1 MQKLISYK
9 ANRAHRTR
17 VLANI
22 AYFANVEK
30 VFPKVL
36 VIFYENSIFAEI
48 VWVYGPKP
56 MTETIF
62 S

>member
-9 ANRAHRTR
+9 VNRAHRTR

-36 VIFYENSIFAEI
+36 VIFYENSIFAKI
-48 VWVYGPKP
+48 VGGLSLK
-56 MTETIF
+56 
-62 S
+62 